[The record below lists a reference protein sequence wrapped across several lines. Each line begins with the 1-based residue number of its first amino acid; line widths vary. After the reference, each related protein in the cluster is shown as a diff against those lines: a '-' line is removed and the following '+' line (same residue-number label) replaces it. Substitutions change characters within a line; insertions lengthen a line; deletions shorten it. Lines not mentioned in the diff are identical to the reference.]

1 MKRILQIFVP
11 IAFLAIGGYAFYYL
25 IRSAPEPRSRPS
37 VSTTPEVVARK
48 LQTEDYSITLQS
60 QGTVQART
68 TSTLIPEVRGRIIN
82 VASNFREGAFF
93 EEGDVL
99 LEIDDGDYQTEL
111 IVADAALA
119 QAELR
124 EFEESARYEQAK
136 LDWARLNPGQEAN
149 PLTLRE
155 PQIKQA
161 RASTAS
167 AAARVANA
175 KRNLERT
182 KIKAPFAGRVLS
194 KTVDVGQYISPG
206 NQMARI
212 YAVDFAE
219 VRLPLTATQYS
230 FLDLPSVYR
239 GENPSLSEGPRVTLK
254 STVGGT
260 THEWRGR
267 IVRAE
272 GSVDTKTRQLF
283 VVAQIRNPYGFTEE
297 GRPPLKVGSFVQAE
311 IAGKTLSDVY
321 VMPRVLLRENEYVLL
336 VDKENY
342 LARKSVSVAWE
353 TDDVIVVNEGL
364 VAGDKLCLTEVPF
377 ALEGWPVNVTDESG
391 IEIAAVV
398 EEDAPA
404 RARPPRAPAGGG
416 GGSLG
421 DRVDGLIALGGGK
434 LPEELKGKLL
444 ALKDSGDFSQMRPVF
459 GEYREWAE
467 ANGIE
472 MPEGGGGPGGG
483 PGGGRG
489 GRGGGGAR
497 GF

>member
-1 MKRILQIFVP
+1 MKTFLQYFVP
-11 IAFLAIGGYAFYYL
+11 VAFLATGYFIFSYFIA
-25 IRSAPEPRSRPS
+25 SAPEPRQRPS
-37 VSTTPEVVARK
+37 NNTTPSVVARS
-48 LQTEDYSITLQS
+48 LQTEDYAITLET

-68 TSTLIPEVRGRIIN
+68 TSTLIPEVRGRIIS
-82 VASNFREGAFF
+82 VAPNFREGAFF

-124 EFEESARYEQAK
+124 EFEETARYEQAK
-136 LDWARLNPGQEAN
+136 LDWARLNPGQEAS

-167 AAARVANA
+167 AKARVNNA

-182 KIKAPFAGRVLS
+182 KIKAPFAGRILS
-194 KTVDVGQYISPG
+194 KNVDVGQYVSPG
-206 NQMARI
+206 NQLARV

-239 GENPSLSEGPRVTLK
+239 GENPSLREGPRVTLSSK
-254 STVGGT
+254 VGNK

-272 GSVDTKTRQLF
+272 GSVDIRTRQLF
-283 VVAQIRNPYGFTEE
+283 VVAQIRNPYGRTEE
-297 GRPPLKVGSFVQAE
+297 GRPPLKVGSFVEAKIE
-311 IAGKTLSDVY
+311 GKTLEGVY
-321 VMPRVLLRENEYVLL
+321 VIPRVLLRENEYVLL
-336 VDKENY
+336 VDKQNY
-342 LARKSVSVAWE
+342 LERKSVDIAWE
-353 TDDVIVVNEGL
+353 TDDVIVVSGGL
-364 VAGDKLCLTEVPF
+364 EPGDKLCLTDVPF
-377 ALEGWPVNVTDESG
+377 ALEGWPVDVTDEAG
-391 IEIAAVV
+391 MEIAAVV
-398 EEDAPA
+398 EEDAPV
-404 RARPPRAPAGGG
+404 RSRPPRAPAGGG
-416 GGSLG
+416 IGE
-421 DRVDGLIALGGGK
+421 RIDGMIAAAGEGLPEDLKSKLIAIK
-434 LPEELKGKLL
+434 E
-444 ALKDSGDFSQMRPVF
+444 SGDFSKMRPVV
-459 GEYREWAE
+459 GELREWAE
-467 ANGIE
+467 ANGVE
-472 MPEGGGGPGGG
+472 LPAGGGG